1 MKVEKSAL
9 FCSVVVTLCV
19 ALTATFAQGQTS
31 AQKPR
36 LSAKHTVKRA
46 HNLASGTASAMA
58 SAAGAAGTP
67 GLPLWTFNVSSDRD
81 GNRYTG
87 VMVGT
92 NPFDEGSGQTNVA
105 TQIVPI
111 IFKTHTIGNSV
122 DANGIIATTPGNTT
136 FNPTQA
142 DRACLGSRNNNP
154 LRLFQQSPIF
164 RSADFNYGGT
174 DVGRTQTTDAFQRAN
189 FWKVID
195 REDYHVTLGPITNFN
210 PIVIDV
216 PAANGLALATT
227 SLGPPAFCAPMAIVD
242 INLFDLFI
250 NNNILPALA
259 PFGVNHG
266 TLPIFLLYN
275 SVLSFGD
282 PTDLAN
288 CCILGYH
295 GTGNN
300 DQTQTYSPMDFDST
314 GLFGVSGL
322 DIATATH
329 EVAEW
334 MDDPFGNNPTPAWG
348 HTGQVGGC
356 QGNLE
361 VGDPLSGT
369 EAPRIVMP
377 NGFTY
382 HLQELAFFSWF
393 YSARSVGV
401 GGWFS
406 DNGTFLTNAGPV
418 CQ

>member
-1 MKVEKSAL
+1 MRRQKSLL
-9 FCSVVVTLCV
+9 FSMVFVCV
-19 ALTATFAQGQTS
+19 AFLATFAAGQS
-31 AQKPR
+31 ASPKAR
-36 LSAKHTVKRA
+36 LPIRQMVKHA
-46 HNLASGTASAMA
+46 PEAA
-58 SAAGAAGTP
+58 SAAAPLATTSTP
-67 GLPLWTFNVSSDRD
+67 GLPIWSFNVTSDRD

-87 VMVGT
+87 VMVGA
-92 NPFDEGSGQTNVA
+92 NPFNDDSGRTHVA

-111 IFKTHTIGNSV
+111 IFKTHTVGSSV
-122 DANGIIATTPGNTT
+122 DGNGIIATEPGNTT
-136 FNPTQA
+136 FNPTQP

-164 RSADFNYGGT
+164 QAADFNYGGT
-174 DVGRTQTTDAFQRAN
+174 DVGRTQTTDAYQRAN

-195 REDYHVTLGPITNFN
+195 REDYHVTLGPVSTFN

-216 PAANGLALATT
+216 PAASGLALATT

-242 INLFDLFI
+242 ANLVDLFI

-259 PFGVNHG
+259 PHGVNHG
-266 TLPIFLLYN
+266 TFPIFLLYN
-275 SVLSFGD
+275 AVMSDGD
-282 PTDLAN
+282 PTNLAN

-295 GTGNN
+295 GTGNS
-300 DQTQTYSPMDFDST
+300 DSTATYSPMDFDST

-329 EVAEW
+329 EVAES
-334 MDDPFGNNPTPAWG
+334 MDDPFGNNPTPPWG
-348 HTGQVGGC
+348 HTGQVAGC

-361 VGDPLSGT
+361 NGDPLSGT

-393 YSARSVGV
+393 YSARSIGV
-401 GGWFS
+401 NGWFS
-406 DNGTFLTNAGPV
+406 DNGTFLTNAGPP

>member
-1 MKVEKSAL
+1 MSKHAPQSAN
-9 FCSVVVTLCV
+9 
-19 ALTATFAQGQTS
+19 AAA
-31 AQKPR
+31 P
-36 LSAKHTVKRA
+36 
-46 HNLASGTASAMA
+46 LAAP
-58 SAAGAAGTP
+58 TP
-67 GLPLWTFNVSSDRD
+67 GLPLWSFNVHSDRD
-81 GNRYTG
+81 GNQYTG

-92 NPFDEGSGQTNVA
+92 NPFNHGSGSTNVA

-111 IFKTHTIGNSV
+111 IFKTHTLGTSV
-122 DANGIIATTPGNTT
+122 DGNGIIATAPGNTT
-136 FNPTQA
+136 FNPTLPDQ
-142 DRACLGSRNNNP
+142 ACLGTRNNNP

-174 DVGRTQTTDAFQRAN
+174 DVGRTQTTDAYQRAN

-195 REDYHVTLGPITNFN
+195 REDYHVRLGPITTFN
-210 PIVIDV
+210 P
-216 PAANGLALATT
+216 AASGLALATT

-242 INLFDLFI
+242 ANLVDLFI

-259 PFGVNHG
+259 PHGVNHC
-266 TLPIFLLYN
+266 TFPIFLLYN
-275 SVLSFGD
+275 AVMSFGD
-282 PTDLAN
+282 PTNLAN

-300 DQTQTYSPMDFDST
+300 DSTQTYSPMDFDST

-348 HTGQVGGC
+348 HTGQVPGC

-361 VGDPLSGT
+361 NGDPLSGT
-369 EAPRIVMP
+369 EAPRISMP

-393 YSARSVGV
+393 YSARSIGV
-401 GGWFS
+401 SGWFS
-406 DNGTFLTNAGPV
+406 DNGTFLTNAGPP

>member
-1 MKVEKSAL
+1 MRRQKSLL
-9 FCSVVVTLCV
+9 FSVVFVCV
-19 ALTATFAQGQTS
+19 AFLATFAAGQS
-31 AQKPR
+31 ASPKAR
-36 LSAKHTVKRA
+36 LPIRQMVKHAPEAARA
-46 HNLASGTASAMA
+46 AAPLAAPS
-58 SAAGAAGTP
+58 TP
-67 GLPLWTFNVSSDRD
+67 GLPIWSFNVTSDRD
-81 GNRYTG
+81 GNQYTG
-87 VMVGT
+87 VMVGA
-92 NPFDEGSGQTNVA
+92 NPFNHDSGRTNVA

-111 IFKTHTIGNSV
+111 IFKTHTIGTSV
-122 DANGIIATTPGNTT
+122 DGNGIIATAPGNTT
-136 FNPTQA
+136 FNPTLP

-164 RSADFNYGGT
+164 QSADFNYGGT

-195 REDYHVTLGPITNFN
+195 REDYHVTLGPVSNFN

-216 PAANGLALATT
+216 PAASGLALATT
-227 SLGPPAFCAPMAIVD
+227 ALGPPAFCAPMAIVD
-242 INLFDLFI
+242 ANLVDLFI

-259 PFGVNHG
+259 PHGVNHG
-266 TLPIFLLYN
+266 TFPIFFLYN
-275 SVLSFGD
+275 AVMSDGD
-282 PTDLAN
+282 PTNLVN

-300 DQTQTYSPMDFDST
+300 DSTQTYSPMDFDST

-329 EVAEW
+329 EVGEW

-348 HTGQVGGC
+348 HTGQVPGC

-369 EAPRIVMP
+369 EAPRIIMP

-393 YSARSVGV
+393 YSARSIGV
-401 GGWFS
+401 SGWFS
-406 DNGTFLTNAGPV
+406 DNGTFLTNAGPP

>member
-1 MKVEKSAL
+1 MRCEKSL
-9 FCSVVVTLCV
+9 FFSVVVLVCV
-19 ALTATFAQGQTS
+19 ALSATFAFGQART
-31 AQKPR
+31 PR
-36 LSAKHTVKRA
+36 ARLPIKQMVKHAPSQARA
-46 HNLASGTASAMA
+46 AAPLASAPA
-58 SAAGAAGTP
+58 TP
-67 GLPLWTFNVSSDRD
+67 GLPLWSYSVHSDRD

-87 VMVGT
+87 VMVGAS
-92 NPFDEGSGQTNVA
+92 PFNEDSGRTSVA

-111 IFKTHTIGNSV
+111 IFKTHTVGTGV
-122 DANGIIATTPGNTT
+122 DAKAIIATTPGDNT
-136 FNPTQA
+136 FDPTRP

-154 LRLFQQSPIF
+154 LRLFLQSPIF
-164 RSADFNYGGT
+164 QSTDFNYGGT

-189 FWKVID
+189 FWKVIN
-195 REDYHVTLGPITNFN
+195 REDYHVTLGPITNLN

-216 PAANGLALATT
+216 PAASGLALATT

-242 INLFDLFI
+242 ANLVDGIINDS
-250 NNNILPALA
+250 ILPALA
-259 PFGVNHG
+259 PHGVNHG
-266 TLPIFLLYN
+266 TFPIFLLYN
-275 SVLSFGD
+275 AVMSDGD
-282 PTDLAN
+282 PTNLLN

-300 DQTQTYSPMDFDST
+300 DSTQTYSPMDFDAT
-314 GLFGVSGL
+314 GLFGVSGM

-334 MDDPFGNNPTPAWG
+334 MDDPFGNNATPAWG
-348 HTGQVGGC
+348 HIGQVPGC

-393 YSARSVGV
+393 FTNRSTGV

-406 DNGTFLTNAGPV
+406 DNGTFLTNAGPP